1 MLTGLNSSGKSSVI
15 QSLLL
20 LRQSYQQNVL
30 NEGLSLNGDLLSIG
44 LCRDALCQMADEDYM
59 SFGIDGGHGLS
70 TWRWD
75 ASDGVLGKDFFSLLQ
90 GPDPKMLQESS
101 LFTNN
106 FQYISAARQEP
117 SESYPLNTNMVESRR
132 QLSQKYGKCELTA
145 HFLYHFGVAKK
156 LSVLPGLVH
165 RAGESAEL
173 LAQVSSWERV
183 ISPDVVVTPEKGDK
197 SYSLKYAYEIG
208 GDTTPAYS
216 AINVGFGLSY
226 ALPIVVALLASER
239 DSLLLIEN
247 PEAHLHEAAQSELGM
262 MIARAAEAGIQVIV
276 ETHSNHVLNGI
287 LMASK
292 RFEEEGIGIDRNN
305 VKLYYM
311 KKAADGLQSVAEE
324 VKIVGDGKID
334 HQPEGFFT
342 RQDADMTY
350 LLGF

>member
-1 MLTGLNSSGKSSVI
+1 MLRLLHIDNYKIHKHLRLELGNLTVLTGLNSSGKSSVI

-90 GPDPKMLQESS
+90 GPDPKKLQESS

-197 SYSLKYAYEIG
+197 SYSLKYAYG
-208 GDTTPAYS
+208 
-216 AINVGFGLSY
+216 
-226 ALPIVVALLASER
+226 
-239 DSLLLIEN
+239 
-247 PEAHLHEAAQSELGM
+247 
-262 MIARAAEAGIQVIV
+262 
-276 ETHSNHVLNGI
+276 
-287 LMASK
+287 
-292 RFEEEGIGIDRNN
+292 
-305 VKLYYM
+305 
-311 KKAADGLQSVAEE
+311 
-324 VKIVGDGKID
+324 
-334 HQPEGFFT
+334 
-342 RQDADMTY
+342 
-350 LLGF
+350 

>member
-1 MLTGLNSSGKSSVI
+1 M
-15 QSLLL
+15 
-20 LRQSYQQNVL
+20 
-30 NEGLSLNGDLLSIG
+30 
-44 LCRDALCQMADEDYM
+44 
-59 SFGIDGGHGLS
+59 
-70 TWRWD
+70 
-75 ASDGVLGKDFFSLLQ
+75 
-90 GPDPKMLQESS
+90 
-101 LFTNN
+101 
-106 FQYISAARQEP
+106 
-117 SESYPLNTNMVESRR
+117 
-132 QLSQKYGKCELTA
+132 
-145 HFLYHFGVAKK
+145 
-156 LSVLPGLVH
+156 
-165 RAGESAEL
+165 
-173 LAQVSSWERV
+173 
-183 ISPDVVVTPEKGDK
+183 
-197 SYSLKYAYEIG
+197 KYAYEIG

-292 RFEEEGIGIDRNN
+292 RFEEEDIGIDRNN